1 LLSDKTLFRAGNFEF
16 SLRHLLIIGVL
27 SLSFSISMLIR
38 SQAADY
44 GFELHEFDPFFNY
57 RATQYIVD
65 NGIVSYAAWHDD
77 MSWYPN
83 GRDVFGT
90 SQVLLH
96 TTAAIMYSVFGA
108 GSSLYDFTIVF
119 PMVFGSLTAVV
130 VFALVRVI
138 GGTTAGLFGAL
149 FYSISLP
156 VISRGT
162 IGWFKSEPLGLFYGV
177 LALYLFLSGLKSP
190 SKKVAAI
197 KMIGAG
203 IIFGFSLS
211 AWGGNTFLVLPFGI
225 FILALPFLRGDGRFL
240 AWAIPVFMLGL
251 AISLAPLER
260 PGLHFFTIS
269 SGLMLIGPTLFV
281 VACYFI
287 QKINAEKKNRNSAI
301 LLAAIVIAGIVL
313 LSADM
318 VGMPSFRYLNALNP
332 FLTSTDPLVDSVA
345 EHATTSIF
353 QSFLFNSVF
362 MLFGAI
368 GAWLIFKN
376 ILKPDNQKRDVHAF
390 ALIFGLLAVYISSAF
405 VRLELYA
412 SLGLII
418 LGAVG
423 LSILVSELF
432 RKQEETKKGVIRA
445 HPKSIKISFVAMII
459 VLCIIP
465 LMIPASANWVNG
477 TKIPPTI
484 LNGGSNYN
492 IATNDWLEAMDWL
505 KTNTPEDSK
514 VLSWWDYGYWITT
527 LGQRTTFA
535 DNATID
541 TAAIQKI
548 ARILLSPPDEAWKA
562 LQEMDADYVLVYV
575 AAQRIDSEPPLYLV
589 QGGGD
594 ESKKQWFMRIGGF
607 DETRF
612 LYNDNI
618 SPKPEFWNNTLL
630 GSMIPFTTYVYIDA
644 ATQRQSSS
652 YLPGY
657 TALYLDD
664 IKFAEDGSGPLQL
677 AYMSPSFLRPDAGPI
692 NGVLIYKVNENY
704 TPQTVM
710 PQQTSQDE
718 RASTAKTATITT
730 EFGNIVIA
738 LKPEVAPKT
747 VENFVK
753 LANSNFYD
761 GTLFHRIMPNFMIQG
776 GDPNTKDQP
785 PQTWGTGGPG
795 YSIDAELSDIKHT
808 KYIVS
813 MARGNDIN
821 SAGSQF
827 FIMVGNAP
835 WLDGLYTVFGE
846 VVEGHDVVD
855 KIAALQTNPRDQPL
869 DIEKARIKTIRVN

>member
-1 LLSDKTLFRAGNFEF
+1 ME
-16 SLRHLLIIGVL
+16 
-27 SLSFSISMLIR
+27 
-38 SQAADY
+38 
-44 GFELHEFDPFFNY
+44 
-57 RATQYIVD
+57 
-65 NGIVSYAAWHDD
+65 
-77 MSWYPN
+77 
-83 GRDVFGT
+83 
-90 SQVLLH
+90 
-96 TTAAIMYSVFGA
+96 SVA
-108 GSSLYDFTIVF
+108 
-119 PMVFGSLTAVV
+119 
-130 VFALVRVI
+130 
-138 GGTTAGLFGAL
+138 
-149 FYSISLP
+149 
-156 VISRGT
+156 
-162 IGWFKSEPLGLFYGV
+162 
-177 LALYLFLSGLKSP
+177 
-190 SKKVAAI
+190 
-197 KMIGAG
+197 
-203 IIFGFSLS
+203 
-211 AWGGNTFLVLPFGI
+211 
-225 FILALPFLRGDGRFL
+225 GDG
-240 AWAIPVFMLGL
+240 
-251 AISLAPLER
+251 
-260 PGLHFFTIS
+260 
-269 SGLMLIGPTLFV
+269 
-281 VACYFI
+281 C
-287 QKINAEKKNRNSAI
+287 
-301 LLAAIVIAGIVL
+301 
-313 LSADM
+313 
-318 VGMPSFRYLNALNP
+318 
-332 FLTSTDPLVDSVA
+332 
-345 EHATTSIF
+345 
-353 QSFLFNSVF
+353 
-362 MLFGAI
+362 
-368 GAWLIFKN
+368 
-376 ILKPDNQKRDVHAF
+376 
-390 ALIFGLLAVYISSAF
+390 
-405 VRLELYA
+405 RLR
-412 SLGLII
+412 
-418 LGAVG
+418 V
-423 LSILVSELF
+423 
-432 RKQEETKKGVIRA
+432 
-445 HPKSIKISFVAMII
+445 
-459 VLCIIP
+459 
-465 LMIPASANWVNG
+465 
-477 TKIPPTI
+477 
-484 LNGGSNYN
+484 
-492 IATNDWLEAMDWL
+492 
-505 KTNTPEDSK
+505 
-514 VLSWWDYGYWITT
+514 
-527 LGQRTTFA
+527 
-535 DNATID
+535 
-541 TAAIQKI
+541 
-548 ARILLSPPDEAWKA
+548 
-562 LQEMDADYVLVYV
+562 VYV

-704 TPQTVM
+704 TPQTVT